1 EQGTPGDLY
10 LEVHFKPHPRYRID
24 ERDLVMELPVAPWE
38 AALGAVVPVEL
49 PDGKSLKIRI
59 PPGAQTGGQLV
70 ARGKG
75 VPGDP
80 PGDLVL
86 NLRVVVPPADT
97 PRAKELYESMA
108 RDLKFDPRAVSGA

>member
-1 EQGTPGDLY
+1 
-10 LEVHFKPHPRYRID
+10 
-24 ERDLVMELPVAPWE
+24 M
-38 AALGAVVPVEL
+38 
-49 PDGKSLKIRI
+49 
-59 PPGAQTGGQLV
+59 
-70 ARGKG
+70 RGKAL
-75 VPGDP
+75 PSDP